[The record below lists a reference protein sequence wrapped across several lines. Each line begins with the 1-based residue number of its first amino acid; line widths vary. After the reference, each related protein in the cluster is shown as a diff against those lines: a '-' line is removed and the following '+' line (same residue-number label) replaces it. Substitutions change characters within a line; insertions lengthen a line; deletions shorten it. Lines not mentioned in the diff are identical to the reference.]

1 MTALALAAAEL
12 KRVTRDR
19 TFLFFLVVLPIL
31 VILLV
36 GLTTASSTSI
46 RVAVVPGQPTPLAT
60 QLVHDLEASPALKTQ
75 RFTTRTQGVAALRR
89 GEVEAVVMVPPTLDT
104 DLRSGGTA

>member
-36 GLTTASSTSI
+36 GLTTASRHQHSHC
-46 RVAVVPGQPTPLAT
+46 RGGRANPLHWQRSSSMAWR
-60 QLVHDLEASPALKTQ
+60 PAP
-75 RFTTRTQGVAALRR
+75 R
-89 GEVEAVVMVPPTLDT
+89 
-104 DLRSGGTA
+104 

>member
-36 GLTTASSTSI
+36 GLTTASRHQHSHCRGGGPTLSTGNAA
-46 RVAVVPGQPTPLAT
+46 RPWPGGQPRVEDPA
-60 QLVHDLEASPALKTQ
+60 VHQSGPG
-75 RFTTRTQGVAALRR
+75 RRCAAP
-89 GEVEAVVMVPPTLDT
+89 G
-104 DLRSGGTA
+104 

>member
-60 QLVHDLEASPALKTQ
+60 QLVHDLESCNALKTQ
-75 RFTTRTQGVAALRR
+75 RFTTPGAGHGCASPR
-89 GEVEAVVMVPPTLDT
+89 
-104 DLRSGGTA
+104 

>member
-19 TFLFFLVVLPIL
+19 TFLFFIIVLPIL

-36 GLTTASSTSI
+36 GVTTASSTSI
-46 RVAVVPGQPTPLAT
+46 RLGVVPGQSAPLAT
-60 QLVHDLEASPALKTQ
+60 QLVDDLESSPGLTTQ
-75 RFTTRTQGVAALRR
+75 RYTTRARGVDALRR
-89 GEVEAVVMVPPTLDT
+89 GEV
-104 DLRSGGTA
+104 